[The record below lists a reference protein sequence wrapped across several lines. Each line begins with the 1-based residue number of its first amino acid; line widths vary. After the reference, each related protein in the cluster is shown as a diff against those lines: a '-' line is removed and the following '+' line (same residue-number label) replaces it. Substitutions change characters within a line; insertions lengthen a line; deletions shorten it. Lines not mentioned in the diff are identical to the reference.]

1 MKKSK
6 ISILITGLLI
16 FSASLFAAFNPIVNV
31 NTTFKYNSEAKLTAN
46 GDWYTAPADSYKT
59 VQDYLY
65 RSNEV
70 PGLFSFGFDW
80 ETDHLRFVSLVDLRE
95 GYDSILTNT
104 SYSNIPFVGNTVSAI
119 LDMNFPRLAF
129 VEGGYGGF
137 YGSIGRRQI
146 KWGPGLYD
154 MAINDS
160 APYLDNLYL
169 SYTNSGWTYNFI
181 QVGFSNVALNG
192 PEKKSEFNKN
202 LFAHRLTWAND
213 HIRVGI
219 GELNMVYNT
228 VPSLLDLTPLGIWHN
243 LYQDEHSNVLMHLS
257 MEGKIKDARVYGV
270 FAMDDLD
277 LPGEPENNVKPAAMG
292 YTLGFEWHVLEGN
305 EYKDATIAPSSYLLS
320 EATFK
325 EDNGL
330 NIGLDLNY
338 TTNYMYNRR
347 SYVDDPNT
355 WWGHDEI
362 GKYTVPMRYHTFSGY
377 ISDKDAYFLG
387 FPYGPGVFLGTL
399 YADWQAANYYVN
411 GSIEYMMR
419 GSARIEDD
427 LYKLSLTENMKA
439 NWFKL
444 KDLINHILNFNVD
457 GGYTFLD
464 QNITLKGAFHL
475 AYDITR
481 SKVEPAAT
489 LSFAW
494 SL

>member
-1 MKKSK
+1 
-6 ISILITGLLI
+6 
-16 FSASLFAAFNPIVNV
+16 
-31 NTTFKYNSEAKLTAN
+31 
-46 GDWYTAPADSYKT
+46 
-59 VQDYLY
+59 
-65 RSNEV
+65 
-70 PGLFSFGFDW
+70 
-80 ETDHLRFVSLVDLRE
+80 
-95 GYDSILTNT
+95 
-104 SYSNIPFVGNTVSAI
+104 
-119 LDMNFPRLAF
+119 
-129 VEGGYGGF
+129 
-137 YGSIGRRQI
+137 
-146 KWGPGLYD
+146 
-154 MAINDS
+154 
-160 APYLDNLYL
+160 
-169 SYTNSGWTYNFI
+169 
-181 QVGFSNVALNG
+181 
-192 PEKKSEFNKN
+192 
-202 LFAHRLTWAND
+202 
-213 HIRVGI
+213 
-219 GELNMVYNT
+219 
-228 VPSLLDLTPLGIWHN
+228 
-243 LYQDEHSNVLMHLS
+243 
-257 MEGKIKDARVYGV
+257 
-270 FAMDDLD
+270 
-277 LPGEPENNVKPAAMG
+277 
-292 YTLGFEWHVLEGN
+292 
-305 EYKDATIAPSSYLLS
+305 
-320 EATFK
+320 
-325 EDNGL
+325 
-330 NIGLDLNY
+330 
-338 TTNYMYNRR
+338 MYNRR